1 MARLRTSKL
10 QQLGGAAGLG
20 VYFLFAM
27 WRADGISVEDTSE
40 GSFFG
45 VLLGAAISFVIGW
58 FALPALANRI
68 GPQAARRRSEQ
79 NRKRRDRERR
89 SGRDRRG
96 NERRS
101 AEPPAPPAAGV
112 PPPAPPPGPG
122 APP

>member
-45 VLLGAAISFVIGW
+45 VLLGAALSFVIGW

-79 NRKRRDRERR
+79 SRRRREAERR

-96 NERRS
+96 TERRS
-101 AEPPAPPAAGV
+101 AEPP
-112 PPPAPPPGPG
+112 GPG

>member
-45 VLLGAAISFVIGW
+45 VLFGAAISFVIGW

-79 NRKRRDRERR
+79 RRRRERERR
-89 SGRDRRG
+89 SGGD
-96 NERRS
+96 RRS
-101 AEPPAPPAAGV
+101 AERRQEP
-112 PPPAPPPGPG
+112 
-122 APP
+122 